1 MEKPP
6 TNMQTY
12 WKWKARLT
20 RILHTMRVDATGL
33 KNIPTIG
40 GGLLTANHLNW
51 KDVLFIATRSPRPLH
66 YVATEQ
72 LFDVERCTDMFFE
85 YLSPKLDPWLSPFTW
100 KICYFLARHIVPGVQ
115 RIGTIPTTRGIHD
128 RRMFAELKRALR
140 EGHLACIFSEG
151 GTSIP
156 GKIRQFKK
164 GAAKVIYDL
173 YTEGFHDIPIIP
185 TLVTGTE
192 KAYLPGR
199 KLGLHFGRPL
209 FIRNHLLNESKE
221 TISHFTKQLENSV
234 RHLLSSTQPSESGGL
249 HGA

>member
-12 WKWKARLT
+12 FKWKARLT

-33 KNIPTIG
+33 GNIPPTG

-66 YVATEQ
+66 YVATIQ
-72 LFDVERCTDMFFE
+72 LFNVEMCADMCYE
-85 YLSPKLDPWLSPFTW
+85 YLSPRLDPWLSPFTW
-100 KICYFLARHIVPGVQ
+100 KICRFLARHIVPGVQ
-115 RIGTIPTTRGIHD
+115 RVGAIPTTRGHHD
-128 RRMFAELKRALR
+128 RRMFEELKQALR
-140 EGHLACIFSEG
+140 EGHLACIFAEG

-156 GKIRQFKK
+156 GRIRKFKK

-185 TLVTGTE
+185 TLVTGTDQI
-192 KAYLPGR
+192 YLPGR

-209 FIRNHLLNESKE
+209 FIRDHLLNESKE
-221 TISHFTKQLENSV
+221 TISHFTQQLENSV
-234 RHLLSSTQPSESGGL
+234 QHMLERFQPSESGGL